1 MGIPLYGRGFVLNN
15 TEETGLYCGAHA
27 GIPKVKLNCY
37 FMEKMLQVQ
46 WNKHALSSFEGH
58 IETTFNFM

>member
-1 MGIPLYGRGFVLNN
+1 MDLGVPKEKIVMGIPLYGRGFVLND

-27 GIPKVKLNCY
+27 GIPKVKLNCF

-46 WNKHALSSFEGH
+46 
-58 IETTFNFM
+58 